1 MHLRTA
7 AARRFAGALPS
18 LCVLALALAGCSP
31 ERYPQTALLPLSD
44 FARIGDHVQDQTFY
58 WALGVFVLVEG
69 ALLYSVFRF
78 RGRPDDPEPSQIHGN
93 TTIEIIWTLI
103 PALILAAIAVPTV
116 KGIFDTNQT
125 PPDVMKIEVIG
136 HQWWWEFHYPD
147 AGVTTANEM
156 YIPAGRTVELLI
168 NSADVVHSFWPPRF
182 AGKRDVFPGR
192 ETRLW
197 WKADSTGLFPGQCAE
212 YCGIQHARM
221 AFHVRSVSPADFD
234 GWIAHMQTL
243 GPKPPAAPAAAPA
256 GDSLKTA
263 SAGGNV
269 RDPQAAPA
277 AAQKDA
283 TAAAAA
289 PQGPEY
295 AQGEKLFM
303 TKGCMGCHS
312 LQAVKVPKGL
322 IGPNLATVGSRSHIA
337 GGWLENTDENLERW
351 IREPQTVK
359 KGVLM
364 PNLGVTKEESRAL
377 RAYLRAHK

>member
-7 AARRFAGALPS
+7 AARRFAWALPS
-18 LCVLALALAGCSP
+18 LCVLALALAGCS
-31 ERYPQTALLPLSD
+31 RDQYPQTALLPLSD
-44 FARIGDHVQDQTFY
+44 FARIGDDVQDQTFY
-58 WALGVFVLVEG
+58 WALGVFILVEG
-69 ALLYSVFRF
+69 ALLYSIFRF

-116 KGIFDTNQT
+116 KGIFETSRRT
-125 PPDVMKIEVIG
+125 PPDALKIEVIG
-136 HQWWWEFHYPD
+136 HQWWWEFRYPD

-156 YIPAGRTVELLI
+156 YIPQGRTVEILS
-168 NSADVVHSFWPPRF
+168 NSVDVVHSFWPPRF

-221 AFHVRSVSPADFD
+221 AFHIRSVTPAEFD
-234 GWIAHMQTL
+234 DWIAHMQAL
-243 GPKPPAAPAAAPA
+243 GPKAPAAPAAAPA

-263 SAGGNV
+263 SAG
-269 RDPQAAPA
+269 
-277 AAQKDA
+277 AQVQGPRKD

-312 LQAVKVPKGL
+312 LQAVKAPKGL
-322 IGPNLATVGSRSHIA
+322 IGPNLANVGSRSYIA
-337 GGWLENTDENLERW
+337 AGWLKNTDENLERW
-351 IREPQTVK
+351 IREPQAVK

-364 PNLGVTKEESRAL
+364 PNLGVTVEESRAL
-377 RAYLRAHK
+377 RAYLRAHQ